1 MGNHK
6 LGPPQTQEQTST
18 SCGAVEFCQ
27 AAHKSRTQALRVL
40 PGAVTSAP
48 AGPSL
53 GGMAAATSSQTRTSA
68 PVQGGSLGRCELC
81 WGRGEAGRHP
91 QSELGDASLL
101 TLHPDAPPGSR
112 RHRASPWP
120 HSRLPSPLLHVG
132 GSKGLCQD
140 HLRVRP
146 LWGLQLPAGGG
157 VTSPESH
164 LRSRQRVSWHKGRR
178 APRYNFPFSSRW
190 WRCL

>member
-1 MGNHK
+1 MNSAKQHTNHK
-6 LGPPQTQEQTST
+6 RTHLECFQERSPLFQQDLHWAGWPWPPPARLE
-18 SCGAVEFCQ
+18 
-27 AAHKSRTQALRVL
+27 RL
-40 PGAVTSAP
+40 P
-48 AGPSL
+48 
-53 GGMAAATSSQTRTSA
+53 

-112 RHRASPWP
+112 GHRASPWT

-132 GSKGLCQD
+132 GSEGLYQG